1 MILLVLPIQ
10 SLKATVECSND
21 KNPANFDEVQRFR
34 TAFPFLSSF
43 EEIFSVYSND
53 GTYIGEV
60 NCEKKSGYLIKQ
72 GWGEMR
78 WANGTLYGPND
89 VFYYSNGDRYYGQWN
104 MDLQEGNFLV
114 ISIRGHP

>member
-43 EEIFSVYSND
+43 EEIFSIYSDD
-53 GTYIGEV
+53 GIYIGEV
-60 NCEKKSGYLIKQ
+60 NCDTKSGFIIKQ
-72 GWGEMR
+72 GH
-78 WANGTLYGPND
+78 TILIK
-89 VFYYSNGDRYYGQWN
+89 
-104 MDLQEGNFLV
+104 LNFVQFFRDYLFLK
-114 ISIRGHP
+114 ISFNFFENSRIVPGLKS